1 MPPKRKRFSQRAKEC
16 SPARKLR
23 PDSALSMKNLPF
35 PKTGWSYSESTRSF
49 CRGVLTDRY
58 WSKVFDKKVV
68 RIKSNKQAK
77 LFIEHYELL
86 NDEEK
91 ALSFLP
97 EYAYYFQDKSVVRE
111 QYHVMKTLEVRV
123 DNLEEQLAHERKKT
137 NKFIMMSRNLAVYP
151 ELFGSG
157 AVYDSFLVS
166 DRPFKPFTPVEPCCK
181 KGEKVNPGETD
192 DVSKGEN
199 IASNSSK
206 EN

>member
-1 MPPKRKRFSQRAKEC
+1 MPPKRKHFSQRAKEC

-49 CRGVLTDRY
+49 HRGVLTDCY
-58 WSKVFDKKVV
+58 WSKVFDKKIV

-77 LFIEHYELL
+77 SFIEHYELL
-86 NDEEK
+86 NDKEK

-97 EYAYYFQDKSVVRE
+97 GYAHDFQDKSVVRE
-111 QYHVMKTLEVRV
+111 QYHLMKTLEVQV
-123 DNLEEQLAHERKKT
+123 DNLEEQLAHERNKT

-166 DRPFKPFTPVEPCCK
+166 DRPFKPFTRVEPGCK
-181 KGEKVNPGETD
+181 KGKKVNPGATD

-199 IASNSSK
+199 ITSNSNK
-206 EN
+206 